1 MIIASMVKELRERT
15 GAGMLDCKKALEA
28 TDGNMEKAIDW
39 LREKGISK
47 AAKKSSRIAAEGIAN
62 VIIEGNEAVIIEINS
77 ETDFV
82 AKNDEFKKLVNLIS
96 TVLIKNNVNT
106 VDEALKI
113 KIEEGTLKDTI
124 TKMIAIIG
132 EKIELRRFIK
142 VIKNDN
148 EIFGSYLHM
157 GGKIATLCIIENSN
171 DEVAKDVAMHIAAM
185 NPLYLDRD
193 EVPIEE
199 VEKEKS
205 INKEQIINDGKPEEI
220 VEKIVEG
227 KINKYFKEVCLK
239 EQIFIKN
246 NDMSVGKYVENNGG
260 LLKKMFRYEV
270 GEGIER
276 KE

>member
-47 AAKKSSRIAAEGIAN
+47 AAKKSSRIVAEGIAN
-62 VIIEGNEAVIIEINS
+62 VIIESNEAVIIEINS